1 MNVLRYRKFCLS
13 QMDRCVKA
21 VRLDIDNYAE
31 RDSLE
36 DGGEII
42 RYRLEDGFHTFG
54 TSIFDGATFTR
65 TYTMVYKL
73 RVASK
78 CPCNCSCAKFQVP
91 RCAASKCK
99 RIDTKCRRVIPVRTL
114 VENNGCDK
122 SDTDDSEQSL
132 RCD

>member
-1 MNVLRYRKFCLS
+1 MVVNSC
-13 QMDRCVKA
+13 
-21 VRLDIDNYAE
+21 AE

-36 DGGEII
+36 DGEII

-54 TSIFDGATFTR
+54 TSIFDGAAITR

-73 RVASK
+73 RVARI
-78 CPCNCSCAKFQVP
+78 CPCNCSGAKFQVP
-91 RCAASKCK
+91 RCAACKCK
-99 RIDTKCRRVIPVRTL
+99 RNDIKCGRVILVRTI

-122 SDTDDSEQSL
+122 SDTADSEQCL

>member
-1 MNVLRYRKFCLS
+1 MVDS
-13 QMDRCVKA
+13 CV
-21 VRLDIDNYAE
+21 E

-42 RYRLEDGFHTFG
+42 RYRLEDGFHTYV
-54 TSIFDGATFTR
+54 TSIFDGAAITR

-78 CPCNCSCAKFQVP
+78 CPCNCSGAKFQLL
-91 RCAASKCK
+91 RCAACKCK
-99 RIDTKCRRVIPVRTL
+99 GNDTKCGRVLPVRIL
-114 VENNGCDK
+114 VENNDCDK
-122 SDTDDSEQSL
+122 SDTDDSEQCL